1 MILEWKPYTIDLE
14 LFNEWLRDNQPKTD
28 GLVATEE
35 ELTVIEIESLN
46 ESERT
51 TIESYYNQLPEYVK
65 GYTQEELQEA
75 ILNKKHD
82 ILSKDITTLTQMEK
96 KLLLNIELT
105 KEEKQTIVNE

>member
-1 MILEWKPYTIDLE
+1 MRLEWKSYNVDLE

-46 ESERT
+46 ESEKT

-75 ILNKKHD
+75 ILNKKQE
-82 ILSKDITTLTQMEK
+82 ILNKDITTLTQVEK
-96 KLLLNIELT
+96 KILLNIELT
-105 KEEKQTIVNE
+105 EQEKYDLVNE